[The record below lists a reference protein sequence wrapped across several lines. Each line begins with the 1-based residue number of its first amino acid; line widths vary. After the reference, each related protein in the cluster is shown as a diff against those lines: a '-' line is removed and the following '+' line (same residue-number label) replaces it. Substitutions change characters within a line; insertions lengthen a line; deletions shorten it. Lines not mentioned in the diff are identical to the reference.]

1 MRARGWGYGG
11 DLRGWVMGCSPL
23 LEACLEEAEG
33 KRLGRSYAGVGPEN
47 QSESADT
54 PLPHPCPTPGSS
66 PGLAWITAPR
76 GLLPTPGL
84 HRSTRPPG
92 LCSLT
97 PIAGLREEKGGG
109 VAPPACP
116 SPFLSFLPLDWKPPL
131 ESEETRSASALGV
144 KSRDFP
150 SKDFASEA
158 VLCSGYMV
166 SRR

>member
-1 MRARGWGYGG
+1 M
-11 DLRGWVMGCSPL
+11 
-23 LEACLEEAEG
+23 
-33 KRLGRSYAGVGPEN
+33 LGVRPES

-54 PLPHPCPTPGSS
+54 PPPHPCPIPGSS
-66 PGLAWITAPR
+66 PGPAWITAPR

-84 HRSTRPPG
+84 HGSTWPPG
-92 LCSLT
+92 LCALT
-97 PIAGLREEKGGG
+97 PPAGIKEDKGGG

-116 SPFLSFLPLDWKPPL
+116 SPLPQLSASRLEAPPRSQRRL
-131 ESEETRSASALGV
+131 RSASALEV

-158 VLCSGYMV
+158 VLCSGYMI